1 MKVVISLLINICFLV
16 CPLDNDVVG
25 QQSNV
30 ILKPNEPI
38 ERRLKGGDVQG
49 FRINLKAN
57 QFMRVIVEQRGVD
70 VVLSLY
76 SPDDNLLEERDRPN
90 STNGEESLS
99 AEVTI
104 AGEYLLEVSA
114 LDEEAEEDKYEI
126 KLETPYTAKAEDK
139 RVKAEKIFQEAM
151 KLRSEDTDLL
161 SQSVKKHEESIVL
174 WHELGDSY
182 AEAMALDNL
191 FFTYK
196 GLLQNE
202 RQSKAQ
208 AEH

>member
-1 MKVVISLLINICFLV
+1 MKVVISLLINICFLA
-16 CPLDNDVVG
+16 CPLVNDVVG
-25 QQSNV
+25 QQSNI

-38 ERRLKGGDVQG
+38 ERKLKGGDVQG

-90 STNGEESLS
+90 GTSGEESLS

-114 LDEEAEEDKYEI
+114 LDEDAEEGKYEI
-126 KLETPYTAKAEDK
+126 GLETPYTAKAEDK
-139 RVKAEKIFQEAM
+139 KRVKAEKTFQEVM
-151 KLRSEDTDLL
+151 KLRGGNTDLL
-161 SQSVKKHEESIVL
+161 SQAVKESEEAIAL
-174 WHELGDSY
+174 WHELRDSY
-182 AEAMALDNL
+182 AEALATDSL
-191 FFTYK
+191 FFIYIK
-196 GLLQNE
+196 LLTVNN
-202 RQSKAQ
+202 
-208 AEH
+208 